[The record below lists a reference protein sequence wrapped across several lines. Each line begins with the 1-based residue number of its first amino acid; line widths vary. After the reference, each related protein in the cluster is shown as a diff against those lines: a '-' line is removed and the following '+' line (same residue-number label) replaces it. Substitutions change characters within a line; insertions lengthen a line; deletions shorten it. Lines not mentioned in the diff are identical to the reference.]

1 MKRRRKIASDEQ
13 AEPLTND
20 ETASW
25 ERLLGKAADDEGPF
39 ERKRRDA
46 QAKRNLGELKDS
58 RKVATLR
65 RQPLLPGG
73 SVQLP
78 RFAGPHV
85 AAGQRLDAHGCRV
98 ARRGAR
104 LLSE

>member
-25 ERLLGKAADDEGPF
+25 ERLLGKAAGDEGLF

-46 QAKRNLGELKDS
+46 QAKRTSAN
-58 RKVATLR
+58 
-65 RQPLLPGG
+65 
-73 SVQLP
+73 
-78 RFAGPHV
+78 
-85 AAGQRLDAHGCRV
+85 
-98 ARRGAR
+98 
-104 LLSE
+104 

>member
-25 ERLLGKAADDEGPF
+25 ERLLGKAADDEGLF

-46 QAKRNLGELKDS
+46 QAKRTLGELKDS

-78 RFAGPHV
+78 RFA
-85 AAGQRLDAHGCRV
+85 ATTGC
-98 ARRGAR
+98 
-104 LLSE
+104 